1 MEKTSRLRSGIYVL
15 NNQDPSGTK
24 KWVTHITKRMATMSL
39 EEEKQWKRR
48 RTAPAQPYP
57 MWAQIKNLTRKAED
71 VLKEAGTPL
80 IPDKLFLGMLAVL
93 SCTSVVNA
101 NYTYWISIPA
111 PPLLQ
116 FVDWNEPSPLVLTN
130 DSQHFPP
137 PWSRAGPTHPD
148 QEGKAVNISI
158 GYKVLPICFSA
169 SPPCMSIFPQWW
181 GYSYN
186 SGIGF
191 RLGFFAAASFL
202 LNQSK
207 KYYHGRI
214 SNSTNALF
222 LPEEPPCE
230 AISQG
235 RKHQGLPLLW
245 SDCQGII
252 GKISRYLNATFI
264 DWGPHEMFAN
274 CSEWEEGT
282 CNGTKILDLI
292 ILWGDYGINRMIS
305 SIGIMVAFL
314 HPGPI

>member
-24 KWVTHITKRMATMSL
+24 KWVTHITKRMATVLL
-39 EEEKQWKRR
+39 EEEKQWKRK
-48 RTAPAQPYP
+48 RTTPAQPYP
-57 MWAQIKNLTRKAED
+57 TWAQTKNLTRKAEA
-71 VLKEAGTPL
+71 VLKETGTPL
-80 IPDKLFLGMLAVL
+80 TPDKLFLGMLAVL
-93 SCTSVVNA
+93 SCTSVVKA
-101 NYTYWISIPA
+101 NYTYWISIPDL
-111 PPLLQ
+111 PLLQ
-116 FVDWNEPSPLVLTN
+116 FVDWNEPSPLVFTN

-148 QEGKAVNISI
+148 QEGKAINISI
-158 GYKVLPICFSA
+158 GYKVLPICFGA
-169 SPPCMSIFPQWW
+169 SPPCYLYFLNGGVIPIIMAQVLGW
-181 GYSYN
+181 
-186 SGIGF
+186 
-191 RLGFFAAASFL
+191 GFFAAASFL

-230 AISQG
+230 AISRR
-235 RKHQGLPLLW
+235 RKHQGPPLLW

-252 GKISRYLNATFI
+252 GKISRYLNVTFI
-264 DWGPHEMFAN
+264 DWGPHEMFVN

-282 CNGTKILDLI
+282 CNGTKILI

-305 SIGIMVAFL
+305 SIGIMVACL
-314 HPGPI
+314 HPGHI